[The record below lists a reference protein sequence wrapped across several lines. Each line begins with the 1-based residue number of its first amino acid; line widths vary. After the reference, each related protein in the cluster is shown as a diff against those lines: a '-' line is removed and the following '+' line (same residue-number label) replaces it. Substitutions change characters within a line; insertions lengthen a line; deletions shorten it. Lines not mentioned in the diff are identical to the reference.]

1 MIRHYLGRDAPEKTE
16 EFMEALAEVML
27 KREWIAQ
34 DFARGISIAFAGMKG
49 K

>member
-1 MIRHYLGRDAPEKTE
+1 MIRHYLGREAPEDLE
-16 EFMEALAEVML
+16 EFTEALAEVML

-34 DFARGISIAFAGMKG
+34 DMARGIAIAFAGAKD